1 MALAVPDRILDL
13 PTAPGQIFASCVLL
27 PRLSQLSPSP
37 SSSPLLPRASGAAGA
52 SFLQGPAP
60 TAVFAVWSPLGAP
73 NVVVVRPIAA
83 PARRCDVAVSAFRR
97 AVRQPRGSGRRGGE
111 SAQPAAAAPSFF
123 ARIWGALFRTGKM
136 TVFLLKSALEDIFS
150 ERFVLAPGQSAYKNL
165 NDSHSSATESEF
177 EPGCIFCP
185 RNTTDVSRFLSIV
198 KPFTDREEI
207 RFAVR
212 SGGQQTTHA
221 CANLDNGI
229 TVDLK
234 LLQGIELR
242 DGIVR
247 IKAGERWGNVYDF
260 LAGHG
265 LAVAGPL
272 STESGIGGV
281 TLGGGLSLFSSRE
294 GFVCDNVV
302 NFQVVLANGTI
313 VNANPKTNSDLWE
326 ALRGGGNN
334 FGIVTRYDMRTFPQG
349 SLFGGS
355 LWYECCGFPLQIK
368 ALMKVLQTS
377 AVPKALRPFMEMSYE
392 VQELRSVG
400 MVSVPEAVASV
411 QQRQSLGPGVEME
424 SWSQKPDVNKR
435 DRRQTRCAYM
445 NTTVKADEDTLLKI
459 FREFFEVVDPVRFT
473 KGLRLSMSFQPYP
486 VSLMRKSK
494 ELGGNVLGLHRGD
507 GPLIGILL
515 LAYWDNKEQDGVVL
529 DSMKLLLGRIEDEA
543 VSRDPIGS
551 YGPRNNQRLQEVSR
565 KYDPSGMFQ
574 RAVPGGFKLMDHYW
588 MGGDPYFQFP
598 YISYYQ

>member
-1 MALAVPDRILDL
+1 
-13 PTAPGQIFASCVLL
+13 
-27 PRLSQLSPSP
+27 
-37 SSSPLLPRASGAAGA
+37 
-52 SFLQGPAP
+52 
-60 TAVFAVWSPLGAP
+60 
-73 NVVVVRPIAA
+73 
-83 PARRCDVAVSAFRR
+83 
-97 AVRQPRGSGRRGGE
+97 
-111 SAQPAAAAPSFF
+111 
-123 ARIWGALFRTGKM
+123 M
-136 TVFLLKSALEDIFS
+136 TVFLLKTALKDIFS
-150 ERFVLAPGQSAYKNL
+150 ERFVLAPGQSAYENL

-242 DGIVR
+242 EGIVR
-247 IKAGERWGNVYDF
+247 IKAGERWGNVYNF

-272 STESGIGGV
+272 SMESGIGGV
-281 TLGGGLSLFSSRE
+281 ALGGGLSLFSSRE

-313 VNANPKTNSDLWE
+313 VNANPKTNSDLWQ

-377 AVPKALRPFMEMSYE
+377 QHMSDMYLRATIVYQREWGYLCENKLYYTRARAVPKALRPFMEMSYE
-392 VQELRSVG
+392 VQELRRVG
-400 MVSVPEAVASV
+400 MVSVSEAVASV
-411 QQRQSLGPGVEME
+411 QQRRSPGPGVEME
-424 SWSQKPDVNKR
+424 SWSQKPDVKKR
-435 DRRQTRCAYM
+435 DGRQTRCAYM

-494 ELGGNVLGLHRGD
+494 ELGGNVLGLHRAD

-515 LAYWDNKEQDGVVL
+515 LAYWDNKEQDRVVL

-543 VSRDPIGS
+543 VSRGTGSRFKLMNYSSDFQDPIGS
-551 YGPRNNQRLQEVSR
+551 YGPRNKQRLQEVSR